1 MDREITYDKPREK
14 LQKKGIAALTNAEL
28 LQVLIGSGNAQ
39 MSVVKIARKT
49 LKVLSKYGSDIS
61 LDQLST
67 IPGFGI
73 ARSSVIL
80 ASFELAS
87 RYPMVRRQLTIN
99 TEDKQRA
106 LFMELSQSR
115 QVSLVYTTLDGGKGL
130 IAKRMAVIDSASHP
144 SLLLRDIFSHV
155 VTDNAAG
162 ILVAIGSSDHT
173 LEPSLF
179 ELSLARDINSM
190 AQLFI
195 VTVHAIVLVN
205 SGGDKSLRSEIW

>member
-1 MDREITYDKPREK
+1 MDKEFMYDRPREK
-14 LQKKGIAALTNAEL
+14 LQKKGVAALTNIEL
-28 LQVLIGSGNAQ
+28 LQLLIGSGNAQ
-39 MSVVKIARKT
+39 LSAIKIARKA
-49 LKVLSKYGSDIS
+49 LKVLSKYGSDCS
-61 LDQLST
+61 LEQLVDT
-67 IPGFGI
+67 PGLGI
-73 ARSSVIL
+73 ARSAVIL

-87 RYPMVRRQLTIN
+87 RYPMVRRQMTIN
-99 TEDKQRA
+99 TEDEQRA
-106 LFMELSQSR
+106 LFTELSQTR

-130 IAKRMAVIDSASHP
+130 IAKRIAAIDVTSRP

-162 ILVAIGSSDHT
+162 LLVAIGSRNHT

-179 ELSLARDINSM
+179 ELSLARDINNM

-205 SGGDKSLRSEIW
+205 SGGYKSLRGEIW

>member
-1 MDREITYDKPREK
+1 MDRVTTYDKPREK
-14 LQKKGIAALTNAEL
+14 LQKKGIAALTNTEL

-39 MSVVKIARKT
+39 ISAIKIARKT
-49 LKVLSKYGSDIS
+49 LKILSKFGSAIS
-61 LDQLST
+61 LDQLSN
-67 IPGFGI
+67 ISGFGI

-87 RYPMVRRQLTIN
+87 RYPAARQQPTIN

-106 LFMELSQSR
+106 LFVELSQSR

-130 IAKRMAVIDSASHP
+130 ITKRMVVIDSASHP
-144 SLLLRDIFSHV
+144 LLLRDIFSHV
-155 VTDNAAG
+155 VTDKAAG
-162 ILVAIGSSDHT
+162 LLVAIGSSDHS

-179 ELSLARDINSM
+179 ELSLVRDINNM

-205 SGGDKSLRSEIW
+205 SGGEKSLSCEI